1 MSNTKPLVSVIIP
14 NYNHARF
21 LDERMQS
28 VLGQTYQ
35 NIEVIILD
43 DCSTDNSRE
52 VIEKYRSNPKVT
64 KIVYN
69 DTNSGSPFRQW
80 KKGMELAS
88 GEIVWIAES
97 DDHCEDTFLE
107 KLVKPLLTN
116 DDAFSFCRSVKVDE
130 DDKEYELCQKTL
142 PDDRHWRDGKAFI
155 REEML
160 DFSMVLNASSAIF
173 KRELGMK
180 AVDDCL
186 GFHGSGDWL
195 FFIRLAEM
203 GGVDF
208 VGQKLNFFRQF
219 RTSTTNIQS
228 DNGRAYVE
236 NRRIFDYLNARNYL
250 TASKRRRIR
259 FFTIYQIIYNH
270 PNMEK
275 NGRHEAL
282 SAWHCHWYTLPVIR
296 LSHKY
301 FQWRTRK
308 SRS

>member
-1 MSNTKPLVSVIIP
+1 MVSNHPLVSIIIP

-35 NIEVIILD
+35 NFEVIILD
-43 DCSTDNSRE
+43 DWSTDNSRE
-52 VIEKYRSNPKVT
+52 VIEKYRSNPKVR
-64 KIVYN
+64 KIVFN

-270 PNMEK
+270 PSMERT
-275 NGRHEAL
+275 GRRQAL
-282 SAWHCHWYTLPVIR
+282 RAWHSHWYTLPVIR

-301 FQWRTRK
+301 FQWRTGGN
-308 SRS
+308 RS